1 LPIYRF
7 DKANFNNIDRDWLVT
22 SSAFLRGFF
31 MQVSIETTSGLERR
45 MTVGVP
51 ASVIETAVNARLQE
65 AAGTVKLNGVRKGK
79 VPLSVVKKRFGRGV
93 RQEVLGEVMSKS
105 YYDAIAEQN
114 IKPAGQPRI
123 EPKTVEEGKDLEFI
137 AIFDVYPEVTL
148 SDFSKL
154 KVEKLVAEVGDDN
167 IDKMIETL
175 RQQRQSWEPI
185 KRQAKNKDRLNIDY
199 VGTIDGEEFEGGSAQ
214 GTNLEL
220 GSNRMIPGFEKG
232 LLKAKA
238 GDEIVLDLTF
248 PEDYQNKDVAGKDV
262 QFKVTVNSSSQAVL
276 PELNDEF
283 FAVFGIDEGGEE
295 AFRKE
300 VAANMNRELKNAS
313 KAKVK
318 NRVMEM
324 LLDAHEVE
332 IPASLVAGEID
343 SLRQQAM
350 QQFGGGQNNI
360 DPSMLPDEL
369 FREQAEKR
377 ISLGLILGEVIKAKA
392 LKADPDLVKSTIED
406 IASTYETPEQVVR
419 WYYSNK
425 EQLASVESSV
435 LEDQAFEAILAD
447 AKVTE
452 KKVSYDEVI
461 KPDAP
466 KDAKK

>member
-1 LPIYRF
+1 
-7 DKANFNNIDRDWLVT
+7 
-22 SSAFLRGFF
+22 

-51 ASVIETAVNARLQE
+51 ASVIETAVMARLQE
-65 AAGTVKLNGVRKGK
+65 AAGSVKLNGFRKGK
-79 VPLSVVKKRFGRGV
+79 VPLSVVKGRFGQGV

-105 YYDAIAEQN
+105 YYDAITEQQ

-123 EPKTVEEGKDLEFI
+123 EPKTVEEGKDLEFV
-137 AIFDVYPEVTL
+137 AIFEVYPEIEL

-154 KVEKLVAEVGDDN
+154 KVEKLVAEVDDEN
-167 IDKMIETL
+167 INKMIETL
-175 RQQRQSWEPI
+175 RQQRQTWEPI
-185 KRQAKNKDRLNIDY
+185 KRQAKNKDRLNIDF

-220 GSNRMIPGFEKG
+220 GSDRMIPGFEKG
-232 LLKAKA
+232 LIKAKA
-238 GDEIVLDLTF
+238 GDEVVLDLKF
-248 PEDYQNKDVAGKDV
+248 PEEYQNKEVAGKDV
-262 QFKVTVNSSSQAVL
+262 QFKVTVNSASQAVL
-276 PELNDEF
+276 PELNQEF

-318 NRVMEM
+318 NQIME
-324 LLDAHEVE
+324 LLLKEHEVE
-332 IPASLVAGEID
+332 VPSSLVAGEID
-343 SLRQQAM
+343 SLRKQAM

-369 FREQAEKR
+369 FKEQAVKR
-377 ISLGLILGEVIKAKA
+377 ISLGLVLGEVIKVKG

-435 LEDQAFEAILAD
+435 LEDQAFETILAD

-461 KPDAP
+461 KQEAP
-466 KDAKK
+466 KDGKK

>member
-1 LPIYRF
+1 
-7 DKANFNNIDRDWLVT
+7 
-22 SSAFLRGFF
+22 

-51 ASVIETAVNARLQE
+51 ASVIETAVMARLQE
-65 AAGTVKLNGVRKGK
+65 AAGSVKLNGFRKGK
-79 VPLSVVKKRFGRGV
+79 VPLSVVKGRFGQGV

-105 YYDAIAEQN
+105 YYDAITEQQ

-123 EPKTVEEGKDLEFI
+123 EPKTVEEGKDLEFV
-137 AIFDVYPEVTL
+137 AIFEVYPEIEL
-148 SDFSKL
+148 SGFSKL
-154 KVEKLVAEVGDDN
+154 KVEKLVAEVDDEN
-167 IDKMIETL
+167 INKMIETL
-175 RQQRQSWEPI
+175 RQQRQTWEPI
-185 KRQAKNKDRLNIDY
+185 KRQAKNKDRLNIDF

-220 GSNRMIPGFEKG
+220 GSDRMIPGFEKG
-232 LLKAKA
+232 LIKAKA
-238 GDEIVLDLTF
+238 DDVVVLDLKF
-248 PEDYQNKDVAGKDV
+248 PEEYQNKEVAGKDV
-262 QFKVTVNSSSQAVL
+262 QFKVTVNSASQAVL
-276 PELNDEF
+276 PELNQEF

-318 NRVMEM
+318 NQIME
-324 LLDAHEVE
+324 LLLKEHKVEV
-332 IPASLVAGEID
+332 PSSLVAGEIE
-343 SLRQQAM
+343 SLRKQAM

-369 FREQAEKR
+369 FKEQAVKR
-377 ISLGLILGEVIKAKA
+377 ISLGLVLGEVIKVKG

-435 LEDQAFEAILAD
+435 LEDQAFETILAD

-461 KPDAP
+461 KQEAP
-466 KDAKK
+466 KDGKK

>member
-1 LPIYRF
+1 MLFR
-7 DKANFNNIDRDWLVT
+7 
-22 SSAFLRGFF
+22 S
-31 MQVSIETTSGLERR
+31 
-45 MTVGVP
+45 
-51 ASVIETAVNARLQE
+51 
-65 AAGTVKLNGVRKGK
+65 
-79 VPLSVVKKRFGRGV
+79 
-93 RQEVLGEVMSKS
+93 
-105 YYDAIAEQN
+105 
-114 IKPAGQPRI
+114 
-123 EPKTVEEGKDLEFI
+123 GKDLEFI
-137 AIFDVYPEVTL
+137 AIFEVYPEVEL
-148 SDFSKL
+148 SDFSKI
-154 KVEKLVAEVGDDN
+154 KVQKLVAEVDDEN
-167 IDKMIETL
+167 IDKMIENL
-175 RQQRQSWEPI
+175 REQRKTWEPI

-199 VGTIDGEEFEGGSAQ
+199 VGTIDGEEFEGGSAK

-248 PEDYQNKDVAGKDV
+248 PEDYQSKDLAGKDV
-262 QFKVTVNSSSQAVL
+262 QFKVTVNSASQAVL

-318 NRVMEM
+318 NSVMEA
-324 LLDAHEVE
+324 LLEAHKVDL
-332 IPASLVAGEID
+332 PASLVAGEID

-369 FREQAEKR
+369 FKEQAEKR
-377 ISLGLILGEVIKAKA
+377 IALGLVLGEVIKVKG
-392 LKADPDLVKSTIED
+392 LKADPELVKSTIED

-425 EQLASVESSV
+425 EIGRAHV
-435 LEDQAFEAILAD
+435 
-447 AKVTE
+447 
-452 KKVSYDEVI
+452 
-461 KPDAP
+461 
-466 KDAKK
+466 